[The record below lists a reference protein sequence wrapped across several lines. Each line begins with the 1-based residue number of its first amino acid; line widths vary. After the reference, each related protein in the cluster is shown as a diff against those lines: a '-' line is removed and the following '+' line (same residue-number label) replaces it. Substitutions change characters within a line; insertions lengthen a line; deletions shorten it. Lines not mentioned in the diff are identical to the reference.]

1 MLNKNK
7 IGNYLK
13 ELRKN
18 KINSKGK
25 PYTQNDLS
33 DEFMEKYNILIS
45 VNAIAE
51 WENGKT
57 LPTYENLEIL
67 SKIYSKS
74 IDEIIE
80 GEDLKEVNFKEEYFL
95 YNDDWYSKVKKDDNP
110 YQMRNNQILKITR
123 KFKELIKIRI
133 SRDFTSNEE
142 KEFNFLFN
150 HFYSITEYCE
160 NYSKSQFKDD
170 LLIFN
175 DALKHL
181 LVEIRNMSFD
191 EKYWEVQKLYKED
204 KVLWFTFRLDVHDLK
219 RVDILQ
225 ERIEY
230 LEDWEKD
237 MLLAMFQNLE
247 PYDANAAVNFGSAYL
262 ERYEKQFGEYN
273 HDTVVKDEIR
283 ELINHGAFVN
293 KAFLNVKE
301 KVVENKRIIDRLE
314 ELYNKCLKPIEVYV
328 DSDVPGEFKTY
339 KIENNLRNRF
349 INNYYFQLSWGLK
362 FKEQTEHSYD
372 DLQEVYDF
380 FINNESI
387 PKDMY
392 IKLAK
397 LNNIDINRDEKY
409 WMADL
414 KYRERVFDTFDEYKK
429 NEKEISE
436 GLEEIKKLKSLLES
450 GEKEYQVVTY
460 ESIGGNDEDSIRDYI
475 EYWKSDMDYNEFLK
489 FRNKELTNTLLKDLD
504 VLSLEEIKN
513 KYFVEEVI
521 ENE

>member
-18 KINSKGK
+18 KINSRGK

-57 LPTYENLEIL
+57 LPTYDNLEIL

-80 GEDLKEVNFKEEYFL
+80 GEDFKQIDFKKEYFL
-95 YNDDWYSKVKKDDNP
+95 CDDNWGSRFSMKENL
-110 YQMRNNQILKITR
+110 YQIRNDQILKITR

-133 SRDFTSNEE
+133 SREFTSNEE

-204 KVLWFTFRLDVHDLK
+204 KVLWFTFRIDVHDLK
-219 RVDILQ
+219 RFDILQ
-225 ERIEY
+225 ERIKY

-273 HDTVVKDEIR
+273 HDAVVKEEIR

-328 DSDVPGEFKTY
+328 DSDVPGEFKAY

-362 FKEQTEHSYD
+362 FKEQTDHSYD
-372 DLQEVYDF
+372 DLQ
-380 FINNESI
+380 
-387 PKDMY
+387 
-392 IKLAK
+392 
-397 LNNIDINRDEKY
+397 
-409 WMADL
+409 
-414 KYRERVFDTFDEYKK
+414 
-429 NEKEISE
+429 
-436 GLEEIKKLKSLLES
+436 
-450 GEKEYQVVTY
+450 
-460 ESIGGNDEDSIRDYI
+460 
-475 EYWKSDMDYNEFLK
+475 
-489 FRNKELTNTLLKDLD
+489 
-504 VLSLEEIKN
+504 
-513 KYFVEEVI
+513 
-521 ENE
+521 